1 MKTIINIS
9 ILGFFLFSTSCA
21 TIFTGTTQRVS
32 IDSNPQGADII
43 IDGQKKGKT
52 PSIVK
57 IDREFEALLDGGKE
71 IQLEINGY
79 KKDGYKLDAQLNPVS
94 IINLFNALCWGI
106 DAATGAITRY
116 DNQSNFEM
124 IPLQENTS
132 IPNKKES
139 GDKYEKLTKLKKLL
153 DEEIITKEEYDK
165 EKAKILA
172 E

>member
-1 MKTIINIS
+1 MKTIIKIS
-9 ILGFFLFSTSCA
+9 ILGFFLFLTSCA

-32 IDSNPQGADII
+32 IDSNPQGANII

-57 IDREFEALLDGGKE
+57 IDREFEAFLDGGKE

-79 KKDGYKLDAQLNPVS
+79 KKDGYTLDAELNPVS
-94 IINLFNALCWGI
+94 IINLFNVLCWGI
-106 DAATGAITRY
+106 DVATGAITRY
-116 DNQSNFEM
+116 DNHSNFEM
-124 IPLQENTS
+124 IPLQENIS
-132 IPNKKES
+132 IPNKKDS